1 MPLKDT
7 IETASA
13 AAGNQSK
20 LAAMIGVTPQNI
32 SDYKNGRLTCGLKK
46 RIQIAEIAGVDRLR
60 TIFEYFEDS
69 LDATDEYEAQAKATI
84 RAMLDAFPP
93 ETDQAPESKKPLGA
107 KSSQGVSWRKRMD
120 SNVDVAPQPG
130 TKKPP
135 EGGSLSWRKRRD
147 SNPR

>member
-1 MPLKDT
+1 MPLNKT
-7 IETASA
+7 IEQA
-13 AAGNQSK
+13 AAVAGSQTALAK
-20 LAAMIGVTPQNI
+20 LIDVTPQNL
-32 SDYKNGRLTCGLKK
+32 SDIKLGKRACGLKK

-93 ETDQAPESKKPLGA
+93 ETDEQFAGQEIRKPLQALG
-107 KSSQGVSWRKRMD
+107 SQGV
-120 SNVDVAPQPG
+120 
-130 TKKPP
+130 
-135 EGGSLSWRKRRD
+135 SWRKRRD